1 MFGSNKFS
9 WGRLIMNIK
18 INNFGENL
26 LNRPAGREAFLMAK
40 AYIFKNVTSSEE
52 IILDFDKIKVMTPS
66 WLDEF
71 ITGIKSEFNNEL
83 KYINTENPSVNAS
96 LKTVLI

>member
-1 MFGSNKFS
+1 MTI
-9 WGRLIMNIK
+9 R

-40 AYIFKNVTSSEE
+40 AYIFKDITPSEE
-52 IILDFDKIKVMTPS
+52 IILDFDDIKVMTPS

-71 ITGIKSEFNNEL
+71 ITGIKSEFNNAL
-83 KYINTENPSVNAS
+83 KYINTENPSVSAS
-96 LKTVLI
+96 LKTVLT

>member
-1 MFGSNKFS
+1 
-9 WGRLIMNIK
+9 
-18 INNFGENL
+18 
-26 LNRPAGREAFLMAK
+26 
-40 AYIFKNVTSSEE
+40 YIFKNITSSEE

-71 ITGIKSEFNNEL
+71 ITGIKSEFNNDL

-96 LKTVLI
+96 LKTVL